1 MVEGLTV
8 WMYILWWH
16 VVVLPIL
23 DSKKM
28 CREVKQV
35 SEEESL
41 FIVMLHLWGY
51 KDLSASRRLV
61 IDSVC

>member
-1 MVEGLTV
+1 VNVYM
-8 WMYILWWH
+8 WWH

-41 FIVMLHLWGY
+41 FIVMLHL
-51 KDLSASRRLV
+51 
-61 IDSVC
+61 